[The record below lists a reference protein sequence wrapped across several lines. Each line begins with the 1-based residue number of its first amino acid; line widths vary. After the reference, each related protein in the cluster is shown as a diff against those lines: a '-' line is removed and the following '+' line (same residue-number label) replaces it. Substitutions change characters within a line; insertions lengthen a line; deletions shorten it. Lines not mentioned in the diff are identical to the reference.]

1 MSYLED
7 ITSFGSTR
15 FGGVDG
21 SRPGRSVP
29 KEALAVGF
37 IMMIIFALIHIPM
50 MNQYPSFSMS
60 HSGIFLGVFLTGALG
75 HLAFEAAGLNRKFC
89 DDAYGKTA

>member
-1 MSYLED
+1 MSYLES
-7 ITSFGSTR
+7 IESF
-15 FGGVDG
+15 DG
-21 SRPGRSVP
+21 SRHGRSVP

-50 MNQYPSFSMS
+50 MKHDPSFSMS

>member
-1 MSYLED
+1 MSYSES
-7 ITSFGSTR
+7 IES

-37 IMMIIFALIHIPM
+37 IMMIIFILIHIPM
-50 MNQYPSFSMS
+50 MSQYPSFSMS